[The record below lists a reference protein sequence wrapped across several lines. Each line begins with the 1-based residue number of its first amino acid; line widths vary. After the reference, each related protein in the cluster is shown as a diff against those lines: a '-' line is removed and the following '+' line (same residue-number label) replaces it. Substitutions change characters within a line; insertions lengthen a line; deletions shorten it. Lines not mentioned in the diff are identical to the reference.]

1 MTLLLAKR
9 NVGKLKF
16 VLEELSSQYGS
27 SEDYWLAFHFGGGTL
42 PLNLKCRNHLKT
54 LYRSQNF

>member
-1 MTLLLAKR
+1 MTLLPSQR

-16 VLEELSSQYGS
+16 VLEELSSRYGI

-42 PLNLKCRNHLKT
+42 PLNLKFKVV
-54 LYRSQNF
+54 

>member
-1 MTLLLAKR
+1 MTLLPSKR

-16 VLEELSSQYGS
+16 VLEELSSRYGI

-42 PLNLKCRNHLKT
+42 PLNLKFKVV
-54 LYRSQNF
+54 